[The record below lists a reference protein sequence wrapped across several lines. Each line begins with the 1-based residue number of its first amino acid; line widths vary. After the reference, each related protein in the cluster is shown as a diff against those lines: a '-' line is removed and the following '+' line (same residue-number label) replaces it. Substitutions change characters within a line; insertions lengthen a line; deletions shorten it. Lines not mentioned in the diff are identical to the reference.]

1 MRRQGI
7 DFVDLLVLA
16 AVWAG
21 GLVAIGFVAR
31 GAYELAKFGWG
42 LLP

>member
-21 GLVAIGFVAR
+21 GLVTIGLVAR
-31 GAYELAKFGWG
+31 AAYELAKFGWG